1 MKAPPLC
8 GNGSRACTA
17 EQILLEKEK
26 QRPSRKV
33 SLPGCRKDEWKA
45 LLPLPCYKEYKT
57 IRRALEGCHQSSKAR
72 RFSRF
77 MLSPAAHIIFSPAIL
92 DTASVRYSFHHLLR
106 LHCLLRDR
114 SHVQLRTRKRS
125 AFDRN

>member
-1 MKAPPLC
+1 ME
-8 GNGSRACTA
+8 T
-17 EQILLEKEK
+17 EK

-33 SLPGCRKDEWKA
+33 SLPGCRKDERKA
-45 LLPLPCYKEYKT
+45 LLPLPCYNEYKT

-92 DTASVRYSFHHLLR
+92 DTASVRCSFHHLLR
-106 LHCLLRDR
+106 SRGLLRDK
-114 SHVQLRTRKRS
+114 SHIQLGARKYPNLIVIDLVIS
-125 AFDRN
+125 E